1 MSVAIQDRPIE
12 SVRQEVIDQLIMN
25 YSHGEISLEAF
36 ESRLDKAMNGTDTLV
51 ISELTKDLN
60 LNVDTRYQDKKKS
73 ALGTHYQQG
82 QTKEIDKL
90 VNILSSSKRK
100 GQWNVPK
107 KITVFNILGSDTL
120 DFTQARFTH
129 PNTQIE
135 VLSVFGSVD
144 ILVPEDVNTHSNVN
158 CILGSIE
165 NDSTAQF
172 SAEAPTISI
181 EGKVILGSLDIKIKQ
196 PIKEKWLRFA
206 DSLKALFN

>member
-1 MSVAIQDRPIE
+1 MSVATQDRPIE
-12 SVRQEVIDQLIMN
+12 NVRQEVIDQLIMN

-60 LNVDTRYQDKKKS
+60 LNVDTKYQDKKKS

-82 QTKEIDKL
+82 KTKELDKL
-90 VNILSSSKRK
+90 VNVLSSSKRK

>member
-1 MSVAIQDRPIE
+1 MSVAIKDRPIE
-12 SVRQEVIDQLIMN
+12 SVREEVIDQLIMN

-36 ESRLDKAMNGTDTLV
+36 ESRLDQAMNGTDTLT

-60 LNVDTRYQDKKKS
+60 LSADTKYQDKKKS

-82 QTKEIDKL
+82 KTKELDKL
-90 VNILSSSKRK
+90 LNVFSSSTRK

-107 KITVFNILGSDTL
+107 KITLINIFGSDEL
-120 DFTQARFTH
+120 DFTQAKFTH
-129 PNTQIE
+129 PSTQIE
-135 VLSVFGSVD
+135 VLCVFGSVD
-144 ILVPEDVNTHSNVN
+144 ISVPEDVNTHSNVN

-165 NDSTAQF
+165 NDSTAEF
-172 SAEAPTISI
+172 SADAPTISI
-181 EGKVILGSLDIKIKQ
+181 EGKVIFGSLDIKIKQ